1 MPLYTYKCLICNSEQ
16 DAVRRIA
23 DRKKGPE
30 CCDNIMKQKIIAPMI
45 QAQILGGG
53 DCPGYQCPITN
64 EFVTSRRRRREIM
77 KENHVVESGDGAK
90 R

>member
-1 MPLYTYKCLICNSEQ
+1 
-16 DAVRRIA
+16 
-23 DRKKGPE
+23 
-30 CCDNIMKQKIIAPMI
+30 MI